1 MEVGDVVL
9 ICDENLA
16 RNDWRLA
23 RVVETF
29 TSSDNL
35 VRSVKLR
42 LASSELDQHGK
53 RMVEPTILVRPIH
66 KLVLLLEA

>member
-9 ICDENLA
+9 ICDKNLA

-23 RVVETF
+23 RVAEAF
-29 TSSDNL
+29 ISSDNL

-42 LASSELDQHGK
+42 LASSELDQHGL
-53 RMVEPTILVRPIH
+53 RMSEPTFLVRPIH
-66 KLVLLLEA
+66 KLILLLEA

>member
-23 RVVETF
+23 RIVETF

-42 LASSELDQHGK
+42 LASSELDHHGK
-53 RMVEPTILVRPIH
+53 RTSDPTTLVRPVH
-66 KLVLLLEA
+66 KLILVIEA